1 MPFYAP
7 LCESSSDYAITQA
20 ADPDPACWRV
30 GVALPMHMP
39 IRSHSHSQVVCLTN
53 GAEVHHQLL
62 RLMNINLPWADR
74 APSLCLLFLIS
85 FFLEGSPV
93 VARAI
98 AGELR
103 CLGDLTTDAANK

>member
-1 MPFYAP
+1 MLRFARAPAIMP
-7 LCESSSDYAITQA
+7 SRRQQTQ
-20 ADPDPACWRV
+20 RV
-30 GVALPMHMP
+30 GLLESLSPCTCPSVP
-39 IRSHSHSQVVCLTN
+39 ISTSHTHSQTVCLTN